1 MPVSRKGYE
10 AETNNCSKFH
20 QLWKIWSSFFSLM
33 KYVVFLHPENR
44 PIIEVVMRSII
55 LTLICTLFAVTGLA
69 QVVTLDSCR
78 YMALNNNKEIKQASL
93 AIEKAGYQRKE
104 AAAAYL
110 PQFDFSAGYI
120 YNSRKMSLIK
130 EDQMLPTKS
139 FNLQTGA
146 YDYNLVIDPRTGAP
160 LQVNGQYVPSTVAL
174 LPKSGLTFNIHNLM
188 GGALTV
194 TQPIY
199 MGGKITAMNQITE
212 LAQQLANEMRES
224 KVEDVIYNVDAAYW
238 QVVSLCAK
246 QKLAR
251 SYVELVQKL
260 DDDVKAMVNEGVAT
274 RANQLAVDVKL
285 NEANVDMTKVDNG
298 VTLSRMLLAQLCGL
312 PVNTQMTLADEGRDE
327 LNIALAPTNYNL
339 DEVYSKRHDV
349 RSLELATKIYD
360 KQVKV
365 ARSEMMPKLAAVA
378 ALHATN
384 PNSYNGFEN
393 RFGAA
398 FSVGAMLKVPLW
410 HWGGLSNKVKVAQVE
425 ANVKRLEL
433 DEAKEKIAL
442 QISQAAFRHQ
452 EAYKT
457 FDATKAN
464 LAQADE
470 NLRIAGIAFR
480 EGMGTI
486 DEVLAAQTAW
496 LKANSE
502 KIDAEIDLQMTRE
515 FLDKVMGNMSY

>member
-1 MPVSRKGYE
+1 MRNVIFITFCVI
-10 AETNNCSKFH
+10 A
-20 QLWKIWSSFFSLM
+20 
-33 KYVVFLHPENR
+33 FLA
-44 PIIEVVMRSII
+44 S
-55 LTLICTLFAVTGLA
+55 G

-78 YMALNNNKEIKQASL
+78 HMALRNNKEIQQAAL
-93 AIEKAGYQRKE
+93 AIDKAGYQRKE

-110 PQFDFSAGYI
+110 PQFDLTAGYI
-120 YNSRKMSLIK
+120 YNSRSVSLVK

-139 FNLQTGA
+139 FNLETGT
-146 YDYNLVIDPRTGAP
+146 YDYNLVIDPRTGTP
-160 LQVNGQYVPSTVAL
+160 LQVNGQYVPSTIAL
-174 LPKSGLTFNIHNLM
+174 LPKSGLSYNIHNLM

-199 MGGKITAMNQITE
+199 MGGKITAMNQITD
-212 LAQQLANEMRES
+212 LAQQLAREMRDS
-224 KVEDVIYNVDAAYW
+224 KIEDVIYNVDAAYW

-251 SYVELVQKL
+251 SYVSLVEKL
-260 DDDVKAMVNEGVAT
+260 DNDVKAMVNEGVAT

-285 NEANVDMTKVDNG
+285 NEANVDLTKVDNG

-312 PVNTQMTLADEGRDE
+312 PVNTMMTLADEGQDE
-327 LNIALAPTNYNL
+327 LGILLSPSTYNL
-339 DEVYSKRHDV
+339 DEVFNKRHDV

-360 KQVKV
+360 QQVKV

-384 PNSYNGFEN
+384 PNSYDGFEN

-398 FSVGAMLKVPLW
+398 FSVGATLRMPLW

-433 DEAKEKIAL
+433 DDAKEKIAL
-442 QISQAAFRHQ
+442 QISQAAFRYQ
-452 EAYKT
+452 EAFKT
-457 FDATKAN
+457 YEATKAN

-470 NLRIAGIAFR
+470 NLRIADIAFK

-486 DEVLAAQTAW
+486 DEVLGAQTAW

-502 KIDAEIDLQMTRE
+502 KIDAEIDVQLTHE
-515 FLDKVMGNMSY
+515 YLNKVMGDLSY

>member
-1 MPVSRKGYE
+1 MRNIVLI
-10 AETNNCSKFH
+10 ALCA
-20 QLWKIWSSFFSLM
+20 LSLTT
-33 KYVVFLHPENR
+33 
-44 PIIEVVMRSII
+44 S
-55 LTLICTLFAVTGLA
+55 A

-78 YMALNNNKEIKQASL
+78 NMALRNNKEIQQASL
-93 AIEKAGYQRKE
+93 AIEKACYQRKE

-110 PQFDFSAGYI
+110 PQFDLTAGYI
-120 YNSRKMSLIK
+120 YNSRKVSLVK

-139 FNLQTGA
+139 FNLQTGT

-160 LQVNGQYVPSTVAL
+160 LQVDGQYVPSTVAL
-174 LPKSGLTFNIHNLM
+174 LPKSGLSYNIHNLM
-188 GGALTV
+188 GGALTL

-199 MGGKITAMNQITE
+199 MGGKITAMNQLTD
-212 LAQQLANEMRES
+212 LAQQLAQEMRES

-238 QVVSLCAK
+238 QVISLCAK

-251 SYVELVQKL
+251 SYVGLVEKL
-260 DDDVKAMVNEGVAT
+260 DNDVKAMVNEGVAT

-285 NEANVDMTKVDNG
+285 NEANVDLTKVDNG

-312 PVNTQMTLADEGRDE
+312 PVNTQMTLADEGKEE
-327 LNIALAPTNYNL
+327 LGLSLAPSSFNL
-339 DEVYSKRHDV
+339 DEVYDKRHDV

-360 KQVKV
+360 QQVKV

-384 PNSYNGFEN
+384 PNSYDGFEN

-398 FSVGAMLKVPLW
+398 FSVGATLKVPLW
-410 HWGGLSNKVKVAQVE
+410 HWGGLSNKVKAAQVD

-433 DEAKEKIAL
+433 DDAKEKIAL
-442 QISQAAFRHQ
+442 QISQAAFSYQ
-452 EAYKT
+452 EAFKT
-457 FDATKAN
+457 YEATKAN

-470 NLRIAGIAFR
+470 NLRIAGIAFK
-480 EGMGTI
+480 EGMGMV

-502 KIDAEIDLQMTRE
+502 KIDAEINVKLTHE
-515 FLDKVMGNMSY
+515 YLDKVMGTMEY

>member
-1 MPVSRKGYE
+1 MR
-10 AETNNCSKFH
+10 NF
-20 QLWKIWSSFFSLM
+20 
-33 KYVVFLHPENR
+33 VF
-44 PIIEVVMRSII
+44 II
-55 LTLICTLFAVTGLA
+55 LCTIGLLTSA

-78 YMALNNNKEIKQASL
+78 HMALRNNKEIQQASL
-93 AIEKAGYQRKE
+93 GIEKANYQRKE

-110 PQFDFSAGYI
+110 PQFDLTAGYI
-120 YNSRKMSLIK
+120 FNSRKVSLVK

-160 LQVNGQYVPSTVAL
+160 LQVNGQYVPSTIAL
-174 LPKSGLTFNIHNLM
+174 LPKSGLTYNIHNLM

-199 MGGKITAMNQITE
+199 MGGKITAMNQITD
-212 LAQQLANEMRES
+212 LAQQLAREMRES

-251 SYVELVQKL
+251 SYVSLIERL
-260 DDDVKAMVNEGVAT
+260 DNDVKVMVNEGVAT

-285 NEANVDMTKVDNG
+285 NEANVDLIKVDNG

-312 PVNTQMTLADEGRDE
+312 PVNTVMMLADEGRDE
-327 LNIALAPTNYNL
+327 LGATLAPTTI
-339 DEVYSKRHDV
+339 DMDKVYGMRHDI

-360 KQVKV
+360 QKVKV

-384 PNSYNGFEN
+384 PNSYDGFEN
-393 RFGAA
+393 KFGAA
-398 FSVGAMLKVPLW
+398 FSVGATLRMPLW
-410 HWGGLSNKVKVAQVE
+410 HWGGLSNKVKAARVE
-425 ANVKRLEL
+425 ADVKRLEL
-433 DEAKEKIAL
+433 DDAKEKIEL
-442 QISQAAFRHQ
+442 QVNQASFRYQ
-452 EAYKT
+452 EAFKT
-457 FDATKAN
+457 YEATRAN
-464 LAQADE
+464 LAQANE
-470 NLRIAGIAFR
+470 NLRIANVAFK
-480 EGMGTI
+480 EGMGTL
-486 DEVLAAQTAW
+486 DDVLTAQTAW

-502 KIDAEIDLQMTRE
+502 KIDAEIDVQMSRE
-515 FLDKVMGNMSY
+515 YLDKVMGTMSY

>member
-1 MPVSRKGYE
+1 
-10 AETNNCSKFH
+10 
-20 QLWKIWSSFFSLM
+20 
-33 KYVVFLHPENR
+33 
-44 PIIEVVMRSII
+44 MRNI
-55 LTLICTLFAVTGLA
+55 LLIAICAISMTASA

-78 YMALNNNKEIKQASL
+78 NMALRNNKEIQQTAL

-110 PQFDFSAGYI
+110 PQFDLTAGYI
-120 YNSRKMSLIK
+120 YNSRKVSLVK

-139 FNLQTGA
+139 FNLQTGT

-160 LQVNGQYVPSTVAL
+160 LQLENGQYVPSTIAL
-174 LPKSGLTFNIHNLM
+174 LPKSGLTYNIHNLM

-199 MGGKITAMNQITE
+199 MGGKITAMNQITD
-212 LAQQLANEMRES
+212 LAQQLAREMRES
-224 KVEDVIYNVDAAYW
+224 KIEDVIYSVDAAYW

-251 SYVELVQKL
+251 SYVNLVETL
-260 DDDVKAMVNEGVAT
+260 DNDVKAMVNEGVAT

-285 NEANVDMTKVDNG
+285 NEANVDLTKVDNG

-312 PVNTQMTLADEGRDE
+312 PVNTMMTLADEGRDE
-327 LNIALAPTNYNL
+327 LNLNLAPSNYNL
-339 DEVYSKRHDV
+339 DEVYDKRHDV

-360 KQVKV
+360 QQVKV

-384 PNSYNGFEN
+384 PNSYDGFEN

-398 FSVGAMLKVPLW
+398 FSVGATLRVPLW
-410 HWGGLSNKVKVAQVE
+410 HWGGLSNKVKAAKVE
-425 ANVKRLEL
+425 ADVKRLEL
-433 DEAKEKIAL
+433 DDVKEKIAL
-442 QISQAAFRHQ
+442 QISQAAFSYQ
-452 EAYKT
+452 EAFKT
-457 FDATKAN
+457 YEATKAN
-464 LAQADE
+464 LVQADE
-470 NLRIAGIAFR
+470 NLRIAGIAFK

-486 DEVLAAQTAW
+486 DDVLAAQTAW

-502 KIDAEIDLQMTRE
+502 KIDAEINVQLTQE
-515 FLDKVMGNMSY
+515 HLNKVMGVLTY

>member
-1 MPVSRKGYE
+1 MR
-10 AETNNCSKFH
+10 N
-20 QLWKIWSSFFSLM
+20 
-33 KYVVFLHPENR
+33 FL
-44 PIIEVVMRSII
+44 
-55 LTLICTLFAVTGLA
+55 LIALCALSMVTSA

-78 YMALNNNKEIKQASL
+78 NMALRNNKEIQEATL
-93 AIEKAGYQRKE
+93 GIEKAGYQRKE

-110 PQFDFSAGYI
+110 PQFDLTAGYI
-120 YNSRKMSLIK
+120 YNSRRVSLVK

-139 FNLQTGA
+139 FNPKTGQ
-146 YDYNLVIDPRTGAP
+146 YDYNLVIDPSTGYP
-160 LQVNGQYVPSTVAL
+160 VQVNGQYVPSTVAL
-174 LPKSGLTFNIHNLM
+174 LPKSGLTYNIHNLM

-212 LAQQLANEMRES
+212 YAQQLAQEMRES
-224 KVEDVIYNVDAAYW
+224 KAEDVIYNVDAAYW

-246 QKLAR
+246 QKLAH
-251 SYVELVQKL
+251 SYVDLVQKL

-285 NEANVDMTKVDNG
+285 NEANVDLTKVDNG

-312 PVNTQMTLADEGRDE
+312 PVNTMMTLADEGRDD
-327 LNIALAPTNYNL
+327 LDLSLAPSAYNL
-339 DEVYSKRHDV
+339 DEVYDKRHDV
-349 RSLELATKIYD
+349 RSLELVTKIYD
-360 KQVKV
+360 QQVKV

-384 PNSYNGFEN
+384 PNSYDGFEN
-393 RFGAA
+393 RFGAG
-398 FSVGAMLKVPLW
+398 FSVGATLKVPLW
-410 HWGGLSNKVKVAQVE
+410 HWGGLSNKVKAAKVE
-425 ANVKRLEL
+425 ADVKRLEL
-433 DEAKEKIAL
+433 DDAKEKIAL
-442 QISQAAFRHQ
+442 QISQAAFSYQ
-452 EAYKT
+452 EAFKT
-457 FDATKAN
+457 YEATKSN

-480 EGMGTI
+480 EGMGTV

-502 KIDAEIDLQMTRE
+502 KIDAEINVQLTHE
-515 FLDKVMGNMSY
+515 YLDKVMGTLNY

>member
-1 MPVSRKGYE
+1 M
-10 AETNNCSKFH
+10 
-20 QLWKIWSSFFSLM
+20 
-33 KYVVFLHPENR
+33 
-44 PIIEVVMRSII
+44 
-55 LTLICTLFAVTGLA
+55 LA
-69 QVVTLDSCR
+69 SAQEVTLDSCR
-78 YMALNNNKEIKQASL
+78 HMALRNNKEIQQASL

-110 PQFDFSAGYI
+110 PQFDLTAGYI

-139 FNLQTGA
+139 FNMQTGT

-160 LQVNGQYVPSTVAL
+160 LQVDGQYVPSTVAL
-174 LPKSGLTFNIHNLM
+174 LPKSGLTFNVHNLM

-199 MGGKITAMNQITE
+199 MGGKITAMNQVTE
-212 LAQQLANEMRES
+212 LAGQLAREMRES

-251 SYVELVQKL
+251 SYVDLLQKL
-260 DDDVKAMVNEGVAT
+260 DDDVKSMVGQGVAT

-285 NEANVDMTKVDNG
+285 NEANVDLTKVNNG

-312 PVNTQMTLADEGRDE
+312 PVTTLMTLADEGRDD
-327 LNIALAPTNYNL
+327 LNLALAPSAFNL
-339 DEVYSKRHDV
+339 DEVYDKRHDV
-349 RSLELATKIYD
+349 RSLVLATKIYD

-398 FSVGAMLKVPLW
+398 FSIGATLQVPLW
-410 HWGGLSNKVKVAQVE
+410 HWGGLSNKVKAAQVD
-425 ANVKRLEL
+425 AAVKRLEL
-433 DEAKEKIAL
+433 DDAKEKIAL
-442 QISQAAFRHQ
+442 QISQAAFRYQ
-452 EAYKT
+452 EAFKT
-457 FDATKAN
+457 LEATKAN
-464 LAQADE
+464 LDQANE
-470 NLRIAGIAFR
+470 NMRIADLAFK

-486 DEVLAAQTAW
+486 DEVLTAQTAW

-502 KIDAEIDLQMTRE
+502 KIDAEIDVQLTYE
-515 FLDKVMGNMSY
+515 YLTKVMGTMNY

>member
-1 MPVSRKGYE
+1 
-10 AETNNCSKFH
+10 
-20 QLWKIWSSFFSLM
+20 
-33 KYVVFLHPENR
+33 
-44 PIIEVVMRSII
+44 MRNIFVIAFCAISV
-55 LTLICTLFAVTGLA
+55 LASA

-78 YMALNNNKEIKQASL
+78 NMALRNNKEIQQATL
-93 AIEKAGYQRKE
+93 GIEKAVYQRKE

-110 PQFDFSAGYI
+110 PQFDLTAGYI
-120 YNSRKMSLIK
+120 YNSRKVSLIK

-139 FNLQTGA
+139 FNPQTGA
-146 YDYNLVIDPRTGAP
+146 YDFNLLIDPATGYP
-160 LQVNGQYVPSTVAL
+160 VQVDGQYVPTTVAL
-174 LPKSGLTFNIHNLM
+174 LPKSGLTYNIHNLM

-212 LAQQLANEMRES
+212 LAQQLSREMRES
-224 KVEDVIYNVDAAYW
+224 KVEDVIYSVDAAYW

-251 SYVELVQKL
+251 SYVDLVQRL
-260 DDDVKAMVNEGVAT
+260 DNDVRIMVEEGVAT
-274 RANQLAVDVKL
+274 RANQLSVDVKL
-285 NEANVDMTKVDNG
+285 NEANVDLTKVDNG

-312 PVNTQMTLADEGRDE
+312 PVNTMMTLADEGRDE
-327 LNIALAPTNYNL
+327 LDLKLAPSNYNL
-339 DEVYSKRHDV
+339 DEVFDKRHDV

-360 KQVKV
+360 QQVKV

-384 PNSYNGFEN
+384 PNSYDGFEN

-398 FSVGAMLKVPLW
+398 FSVGATLRVPLW
-410 HWGGLSNKVKVAQVE
+410 HWGGLSNKVKAAKVDAS
-425 ANVKRLEL
+425 VKRLEL
-433 DEAKEKIAL
+433 DDAKEKIAL
-442 QISQAAFRHQ
+442 QISQAAFRYQ
-452 EAYKT
+452 EAFKT

-470 NLRIAGIAFR
+470 NLRIANVAFK
-480 EGMGTI
+480 EGMGTL
-486 DEVLAAQTAW
+486 DEVIAAQTAW

-502 KIDAEIDLQMTRE
+502 KIDAEINVQMTRE
-515 FLDKVMGNMSY
+515 YLDKVMGNMNY

>member
-1 MPVSRKGYE
+1 MRNIVLT
-10 AETNNCSKFH
+10 ALCA
-20 QLWKIWSSFFSLM
+20 ISLAT
-33 KYVVFLHPENR
+33 
-44 PIIEVVMRSII
+44 S
-55 LTLICTLFAVTGLA
+55 A

-78 YMALNNNKEIKQASL
+78 NMALRNNKEIQQASL

-110 PQFDFSAGYI
+110 PQFDFTAGYI

-139 FNLQTGA
+139 FNMQTGT
-146 YDYNLVIDPRTGAP
+146 YDYNLVIDPTTGYP

-174 LPKSGLTFNIHNLM
+174 LPKSGLTFNTHNLM

-199 MGGKITAMNQITE
+199 MGGKITAMNEITD
-212 LAQQLANEMRES
+212 LAEQLAREMRAS
-224 KVEDVIYNVDAAYW
+224 KVEDVIYSVDAAYW

-246 QKLAR
+246 QKLAH
-251 SYVELVQKL
+251 SYVDLVQKF
-260 DDDVKAMVNEGVAT
+260 DDDVKAMVEQGVAT

-285 NEANVDMTKVDNG
+285 NEANVDVTKVDNG

-312 PVNTQMTLADEGRDE
+312 PVNTMMTLADEGRDD
-327 LNIALAPTNYNL
+327 LDLTLAPSNFNL
-339 DEVYSKRHDV
+339 DEVFDKRHDI

-393 RFGAA
+393 RFGAG
-398 FSVGAMLKVPLW
+398 FSIGATLKVPLW

-425 ANVKRLEL
+425 ADVKRLEL
-433 DEAKEKIAL
+433 DNAKEKIAL
-442 QISQAAFRHQ
+442 QISQAAFSYQ
-452 EAYKT
+452 EAFKT
-457 FDATKAN
+457 YEATKTN

-470 NLRIAGIAFR
+470 NLRIAGIAFK

-486 DEVLAAQTAW
+486 EEVLAAQTAW

-502 KIDAEIDLQMTRE
+502 KIDAEINVQLCYE
-515 FLDKVMGNMSY
+515 YLNKVMGTMTY

>member
-1 MPVSRKGYE
+1 MRNIVLIAFCAMATLASG
-10 AETNNCSKFH
+10 
-20 QLWKIWSSFFSLM
+20 Q
-33 KYVVFLHPENR
+33 
-44 PIIEVVMRSII
+44 VM
-55 LTLICTLFAVTGLA
+55 
-69 QVVTLDSCR
+69 TLDSCR
-78 YMALNNNKEIKQASL
+78 NLALRNNKEIQQAAL

-110 PQFDFSAGYI
+110 PQFDLTAGYI
-120 YNSRKMSLIK
+120 YNSRKVSLIK
-130 EDQMLPTKS
+130 EDQLLPTKS
-139 FNLQTGA
+139 FNPQTGA
-146 YDYNLVIDPRTGAP
+146 YDFNLLIDPSTGYP
-160 LQVNGQYVPSTVAL
+160 VQVNGQYVPTTVAL
-174 LPKSGLTFNIHNLM
+174 LPKSGLTYNIHNLM

-199 MGGKITAMNQITE
+199 MGGKITAMNQITD
-212 LAQQLANEMRES
+212 LAQQLAREMRES

-251 SYVELVQKL
+251 SYVGLVERL
-260 DDDVKAMVNEGVAT
+260 DNDVKAMVGEGVAT

-285 NEANVDMTKVDNG
+285 NEANVDLTKVDNG
-298 VTLSRMLLAQLCGL
+298 VALSRMLLAQLCGL
-312 PVNTQMTLADEGRDE
+312 PVNTVMTLADEGRDD
-327 LNIALAPTNYNL
+327 LDVAIAPTSVNMN
-339 DEVYSKRHDV
+339 EVYGKRHDV

-360 KQVKV
+360 QQVKV

-384 PNSYNGFEN
+384 PNSYDGFEN

-398 FSVGAMLKVPLW
+398 FSVGATLRMPLW
-410 HWGGLSNKVKVAQVE
+410 HWGGLSNKVKAAQVD

-433 DEAKEKIAL
+433 DDAKEKIEL
-442 QISQAAFRHQ
+442 QVNQANFRYQ

-457 FDATKAN
+457 YEATRAN

-470 NLRIAGIAFR
+470 NMRIAGIAFQ
-480 EGMGTI
+480 EGMGTV

-502 KIDAEIDLQMTRE
+502 KIDAEIDVQMCRE
-515 FLDKVMGNMSY
+515 YLDKVMGNMNY

>member
-1 MPVSRKGYE
+1 MRNIVLMALCAISLAVSG
-10 AETNNCSKFH
+10 
-20 QLWKIWSSFFSLM
+20 
-33 KYVVFLHPENR
+33 
-44 PIIEVVMRSII
+44 
-55 LTLICTLFAVTGLA
+55 

-78 YMALNNNKEIKQASL
+78 HMALRNNKEIQQATL
-93 AIEKAGYQRKE
+93 GIEKAGYQRKE

-110 PQFDFSAGYI
+110 PQFDLTGGYI
-120 YNSRKMSLIK
+120 YNSRKVSLVK

-139 FNLQTGA
+139 FNLQTGQ
-146 YDYNLVIDPRTGAP
+146 YDYNLVIDPTTGYP
-160 LQVNGQYVPSTVAL
+160 LQVNGQYVPSTIAL
-174 LPKSGLTFNIHNLM
+174 LPKSGLTYNIHNLM

-212 LAQQLANEMRES
+212 LAQQLAREMHDS
-224 KVEDVIYNVDAAYW
+224 KVEDVMYNVDAAYW

-251 SYVELVQKL
+251 SYVNLVQTL
-260 DDDVKAMVNEGVAT
+260 DNDVKAMVNEGVAT

-285 NEANVDMTKVDNG
+285 NEANVDLTKVDNG

-312 PVNTQMTLADEGRDE
+312 PVNTMMTLADEGRED
-327 LNIALAPTNYNL
+327 LNLSLAPSNFNL
-339 DEVYSKRHDV
+339 DEVYDKRHDV

-360 KQVKV
+360 QQVKV

-384 PNSYNGFEN
+384 PNSYDGFEN
-393 RFGAA
+393 RFGAG
-398 FSVGAMLKVPLW
+398 FSVGATLRVPLW
-410 HWGGLSNKVKVAQVE
+410 HWGGLSNKVKAAQVE
-425 ANVKRLEL
+425 ADVKRLEL
-433 DEAKEKIAL
+433 DDAKEKIAL
-442 QISQAAFRHQ
+442 QISQAAFSYQ
-452 EAYKT
+452 EAFKT
-457 FDATKAN
+457 FEATKAN

-470 NLRIAGIAFR
+470 NLRIAGIAFK
-480 EGMGTI
+480 EGMGTV

-502 KIDAEIDLQMTRE
+502 KIDAEINVQLTHE
-515 FLDKVMGNMSY
+515 YLSKVMGSMNY

>member
-1 MPVSRKGYE
+1 
-10 AETNNCSKFH
+10 
-20 QLWKIWSSFFSLM
+20 
-33 KYVVFLHPENR
+33 
-44 PIIEVVMRSII
+44 MRNVIFITFCVIAFMAS
-55 LTLICTLFAVTGLA
+55 G

-78 YMALNNNKEIKQASL
+78 HMALRNNKEIQQAAL
-93 AIEKAGYQRKE
+93 AIDKAGYQRKE

-110 PQFDFSAGYI
+110 PQFDLTAGYI
-120 YNSRKMSLIK
+120 YNSRRVSLVK

-139 FNLQTGA
+139 FNLETGT
-146 YDYNLVIDPRTGAP
+146 YDYNLVIDPRTGTP
-160 LQVNGQYVPSTVAL
+160 LQVNGQYVPSTIAL
-174 LPKSGLTFNIHNLM
+174 LPKSGLSYNIHNLM

-199 MGGKITAMNQITE
+199 MGGKITAMNQITD
-212 LAQQLANEMRES
+212 LAQQLAREMRDS
-224 KVEDVIYNVDAAYW
+224 KIEDVIYNVDAAYW

-251 SYVELVQKL
+251 SYVSLVEKL
-260 DDDVKAMVNEGVAT
+260 DNDVKAMVNEGVAT

-285 NEANVDMTKVDNG
+285 NEANVDLTKVDNG

-312 PVNTQMTLADEGRDE
+312 PVNTMMTLADEGQDE
-327 LNIALAPTNYNL
+327 LGILLSPSTYNL
-339 DEVYSKRHDV
+339 DEVFNKRHDV

-360 KQVKV
+360 QQVKV

-384 PNSYNGFEN
+384 PNSYDGFEN

-398 FSVGAMLKVPLW
+398 FSVGATLRMPLW

-433 DEAKEKIAL
+433 DDAKEKIAL
-442 QISQAAFRHQ
+442 QISQAAFRYQ
-452 EAYKT
+452 EAFKT
-457 FDATKAN
+457 YEATKAN

-470 NLRIAGIAFR
+470 NLRIADIAFK

-502 KIDAEIDLQMTRE
+502 KIDAEIDVQLTHE
-515 FLDKVMGNMSY
+515 YLNKVMGDLSY

>member
-1 MPVSRKGYE
+1 MMRNIV
-10 AETNNCSKFH
+10 
-20 QLWKIWSSFFSLM
+20 LIVFSA
-33 KYVVFLHPENR
+33 F
-44 PIIEVVMRSII
+44 
-55 LTLICTLFAVTGLA
+55 TLLA
-69 QVVTLDSCR
+69 SGQVVTLDSCR
-78 YMALNNNKEIKQASL
+78 HMALRNNKEIQQAAL
-93 AIEKAGYQRKE
+93 GIEKAGYQRKE

-110 PQFDFSAGYI
+110 PQFDLTGGYI
-120 YNSRKMSLIK
+120 YNSRKVSLVK

-139 FNLQTGA
+139 FNLQTGQ

-160 LQVNGQYVPSTVAL
+160 LQVDGQYVPSTIAL
-174 LPKSGLTFNIHNLM
+174 LPKSGLTYNIHNLM

-212 LAQQLANEMRES
+212 LAQQLAREMHES

-251 SYVELVQKL
+251 SYVNLVQTL
-260 DDDVKAMVNEGVAT
+260 DNDVKVMVQEGVAT

-285 NEANVDMTKVDNG
+285 NEANVDLTKVDNG

-312 PVNTQMTLADEGRDE
+312 PVNTLMTLADEGRDE
-327 LNIALAPTNYNL
+327 LGLSLAPSSYNL
-339 DEVYSKRHDV
+339 DEVYDKRHDV
-349 RSLELATKIYD
+349 RSLELATRIYD
-360 KQVKV
+360 QQVKV

-393 RFGAA
+393 RFGAG
-398 FSVGAMLKVPLW
+398 FSVGATLKVPLW
-410 HWGGLSNKVKVAQVE
+410 HWGGLSNKVRAAQVD
-425 ANVKRLEL
+425 ADVKRLEL
-433 DEAKEKIAL
+433 DDAKEKIAL
-442 QISQAAFRHQ
+442 QISQAAFSYQ
-452 EAYKT
+452 EAFKT
-457 FDATKAN
+457 YEATRAN
-464 LAQADE
+464 LEQANE
-470 NLRIAGIAFR
+470 NLRIAGVAFK

-486 DEVLAAQTAW
+486 DEVLTAQTAW

-502 KIDAEIDLQMTRE
+502 KIDAEINVQLTHE
-515 FLDKVMGNMSY
+515 YLDKVMGTMAY

>member
-1 MPVSRKGYE
+1 M
-10 AETNNCSKFH
+10 
-20 QLWKIWSSFFSLM
+20 QKIVFVVLCAMSL
-33 KYVVFLHPENR
+33 L
-44 PIIEVVMRSII
+44 
-55 LTLICTLFAVTGLA
+55 AQA

-78 YMALNNNKEIKQASL
+78 HMALRNNKEIQQAAL
-93 AIEKAGYQRKE
+93 AIDKAGYQRKE

-110 PQFDFSAGYI
+110 PQFDLTAGYI
-120 YNSRKMSLIK
+120 YNSRKVSLIK

-139 FNLQTGA
+139 FNMQTGT
-146 YDYNLVIDPRTGAP
+146 YDYNLVIDPRSGAP

-174 LPKSGLTFNIHNLM
+174 LPKSGLTYNIHSLM

-212 LAQQLANEMRES
+212 LAQQLAREMHES

-246 QKLAR
+246 QKLAL
-251 SYVELVQKL
+251 SYVNLLQSLSK
-260 DDDVKAMVNEGVAT
+260 DVTAMVNEGVAT

-285 NEANVDMTKVDNG
+285 NEANVDLTKVDNG

-312 PVNTQMTLADEGRDE
+312 PVNTMMTLADENRDD
-327 LNIALAPTNYNL
+327 LGLTLAPTNFDLNQ
-339 DEVYSKRHDV
+339 VYAKRHDV

-360 KQVKV
+360 QQVKV

-398 FSVGAMLKVPLW
+398 FSVGATLRVPLW
-410 HWGGLSNKVKVAQVE
+410 HWGGLSNKVKAAQVD

-433 DEAKEKIAL
+433 DDAKEKIAL
-442 QISQAAFRHQ
+442 QISQAAFSYQ

-457 FDATKAN
+457 YEATKAN

-470 NLRIAGIAFR
+470 NLRIAGIAFK
-480 EGMGTI
+480 EGMGTV
-486 DEVLAAQTAW
+486 DEVLGAQTAW

-502 KIDAEIDLQMTRE
+502 KIDAEINVQLTYE
-515 FLDKVMGNMSY
+515 FLAKVMGSMNY

>member
-1 MPVSRKGYE
+1 MRNIVLMALCAISLAVSG
-10 AETNNCSKFH
+10 
-20 QLWKIWSSFFSLM
+20 
-33 KYVVFLHPENR
+33 
-44 PIIEVVMRSII
+44 
-55 LTLICTLFAVTGLA
+55 

-78 YMALNNNKEIKQASL
+78 HMALRNNKEIQQATL
-93 AIEKAGYQRKE
+93 GIEKAGYQRKE

-110 PQFDFSAGYI
+110 PQFDLTGGYI
-120 YNSRKMSLIK
+120 YNSRKVSLVK

-139 FNLQTGA
+139 FNLQTGQ
-146 YDYNLVIDPRTGAP
+146 YDYNLVIDPTTGYP
-160 LQVNGQYVPSTVAL
+160 LQVNGQYVPSTIAL
-174 LPKSGLTFNIHNLM
+174 LPKSGLTYNIHNLM

-212 LAQQLANEMRES
+212 LAQQLAREMHDS

-251 SYVELVQKL
+251 SYVNLVQTL
-260 DDDVKAMVNEGVAT
+260 DNDVKAMVNEGVAT

-285 NEANVDMTKVDNG
+285 NEANVDLTKVDNG

-312 PVNTQMTLADEGRDE
+312 PVNTMMTLADEGRED
-327 LNIALAPTNYNL
+327 LNLSLAPSNFNL
-339 DEVYSKRHDV
+339 DEVYDKRHDV

-360 KQVKV
+360 QQVKV

-384 PNSYNGFEN
+384 PNSYDGFEN
-393 RFGAA
+393 RFGAG
-398 FSVGAMLKVPLW
+398 FSVGATLRVPLW
-410 HWGGLSNKVKVAQVE
+410 HCGGLSNKVKAAQVE
-425 ANVKRLEL
+425 ADVKRLEL
-433 DEAKEKIAL
+433 DDAKEKIAL
-442 QISQAAFRHQ
+442 QISQAAFSYQ
-452 EAYKT
+452 EAFKT
-457 FDATKAN
+457 FEATKAN

-470 NLRIAGIAFR
+470 NLRIAGIAFK
-480 EGMGTI
+480 EGMGTV

-502 KIDAEIDLQMTRE
+502 KIDAEINVQLTHE
-515 FLDKVMGNMSY
+515 YLSKVMGSMNY

>member
-1 MPVSRKGYE
+1 MR
-10 AETNNCSKFH
+10 N
-20 QLWKIWSSFFSLM
+20 
-33 KYVVFLHPENR
+33 FL
-44 PIIEVVMRSII
+44 
-55 LTLICTLFAVTGLA
+55 LIALCALSMVTSA

-78 YMALNNNKEIKQASL
+78 NMALRNNKEIQEATL
-93 AIEKAGYQRKE
+93 GIEKAGDQRKE

-110 PQFDFSAGYI
+110 PQFDLTAGYI
-120 YNSRKMSLIK
+120 YNSRRVSLVK

-139 FNLQTGA
+139 FNPKTGQ
-146 YDYNLVIDPRTGAP
+146 YDYNLVIDPSTGYP
-160 LQVNGQYVPSTVAL
+160 VQVNGQYVPSTVAL
-174 LPKSGLTFNIHNLM
+174 LPKSGLTYNIHNLM

-212 LAQQLANEMRES
+212 YAQQLAQEMRES
-224 KVEDVIYNVDAAYW
+224 KAEDVIYNVDAAYW

-246 QKLAR
+246 QKLAH
-251 SYVELVQKL
+251 SYVDLVQKL

-285 NEANVDMTKVDNG
+285 NEANVDLTKVDNG

-312 PVNTQMTLADEGRDE
+312 PVNTMMTLADEGRDD
-327 LNIALAPTNYNL
+327 LDLSLAPSAYNL
-339 DEVYSKRHDV
+339 DEVYDKRHDV
-349 RSLELATKIYD
+349 RSLELVTKIYD
-360 KQVKV
+360 QQVKV

-384 PNSYNGFEN
+384 PNSYDGFEN
-393 RFGAA
+393 RFGAG
-398 FSVGAMLKVPLW
+398 FSVGATLKVPLW
-410 HWGGLSNKVKVAQVE
+410 HWGGLSNKVKAAKVE
-425 ANVKRLEL
+425 ADVKRLEL
-433 DEAKEKIAL
+433 DDAKEKIAL
-442 QISQAAFRHQ
+442 QISQAAFSYQ
-452 EAYKT
+452 EAFKT
-457 FDATKAN
+457 YEATKSN

-480 EGMGTI
+480 EGMGTV

-502 KIDAEIDLQMTRE
+502 KIDAEINVQLTHE
-515 FLDKVMGNMSY
+515 YLDKVMGTLNY

>member
-1 MPVSRKGYE
+1 
-10 AETNNCSKFH
+10 
-20 QLWKIWSSFFSLM
+20 
-33 KYVVFLHPENR
+33 
-44 PIIEVVMRSII
+44 MRNIM
-55 LTLICTLFAVTGLA
+55 LIALCALSMATSA

-78 YMALNNNKEIKQASL
+78 NMALRNNKEIQQAAL
-93 AIEKAGYQRKE
+93 GIEKAGYQRKE

-110 PQFDFSAGYI
+110 PHFDFMAGYV

-139 FNLQTGA
+139 FNPQTGQ
-146 YDYNLVIDPRTGAP
+146 YDYNLVIDPSTGYP
-160 LQVNGQYVPSTVAL
+160 VQVNGQYVPSTVAL
-174 LPKSGLTFNIHNLM
+174 LPKSGLTYNIHNLM

-212 LAQQLANEMRES
+212 YAQQLAQEMRES

-251 SYVELVQKL
+251 SYVNLVQTL
-260 DDDVKAMVNEGVAT
+260 DNDVKAMVNEGVAT

-285 NEANVDMTKVDNG
+285 NEANVDLTKVDNG

-312 PVNTQMTLADEGRDE
+312 PVNTMMTLADEGRDD
-327 LNIALAPTNYNL
+327 LDLSLAPSVYNL
-339 DEVYSKRHDV
+339 DEVYDKRHDV

-360 KQVKV
+360 QQVKV

-378 ALHATN
+378 ALHTTN
-384 PNSYNGFEN
+384 PNSYDGFEN
-393 RFGAA
+393 RFGTA
-398 FSVGAMLKVPLW
+398 FSVGATLKMPLW
-410 HWGGLSNKVKVAQVE
+410 HWGGLSNKVKAAKVE
-425 ANVKRLEL
+425 ADVKRLEL
-433 DEAKEKIAL
+433 DDAKEKIAL
-442 QISQAAFRHQ
+442 QISQAAFSYQ
-452 EAYKT
+452 EAFKT
-457 FDATKAN
+457 YEATKTN

-470 NLRIAGIAFR
+470 NLRIAGLAFK

-502 KIDAEIDLQMTRE
+502 KIDAEINVQLTHE
-515 FLDKVMGNMSY
+515 YLNKVMGTMNY

>member
-1 MPVSRKGYE
+1 MRNIVLMALCAISLVVSG
-10 AETNNCSKFH
+10 
-20 QLWKIWSSFFSLM
+20 
-33 KYVVFLHPENR
+33 
-44 PIIEVVMRSII
+44 
-55 LTLICTLFAVTGLA
+55 

-78 YMALNNNKEIKQASL
+78 HMALRNNKEIQQATL
-93 AIEKAGYQRKE
+93 GIEKAGYQRKE

-110 PQFDFSAGYI
+110 PQFDLTGGYI
-120 YNSRKMSLIK
+120 YNSRKVSLVK

-139 FNLQTGA
+139 FNLQTGQ
-146 YDYNLVIDPRTGAP
+146 YDYNLVIDPTTGYP
-160 LQVNGQYVPSTVAL
+160 LQVNGQYVPSTIAL
-174 LPKSGLTFNIHNLM
+174 LPKSGLTYNIHNLM

-212 LAQQLANEMRES
+212 LAQQLAREMHDS

-251 SYVELVQKL
+251 SYVNLVQTL
-260 DDDVKAMVNEGVAT
+260 DNDVKAMVNEGVAT

-285 NEANVDMTKVDNG
+285 NEANVDLTKVDNG

-312 PVNTQMTLADEGRDE
+312 PVNTMMTLADEGRED
-327 LNIALAPTNYNL
+327 LNLSLAPSNFNL
-339 DEVYSKRHDV
+339 DEVYDKRHDV

-360 KQVKV
+360 QQVKV

-384 PNSYNGFEN
+384 PNSYDGFEN
-393 RFGAA
+393 RFGAG
-398 FSVGAMLKVPLW
+398 FSVGATLRVPLW
-410 HWGGLSNKVKVAQVE
+410 HWGGLSNKVKAAQVE
-425 ANVKRLEL
+425 ADVKRLEL
-433 DEAKEKIAL
+433 DDAKEKIAL
-442 QISQAAFRHQ
+442 QISQAAFSYQ
-452 EAYKT
+452 EAFKT
-457 FDATKAN
+457 FEATKAN

-470 NLRIAGIAFR
+470 NLRIAGIAFK
-480 EGMGTI
+480 EGMGTV

-502 KIDAEIDLQMTRE
+502 KIDAEINVQLTHE
-515 FLDKVMGNMSY
+515 YLSKVMGSMNY

>member
-1 MPVSRKGYE
+1 MRKIVLIVLS
-10 AETNNCSKFH
+10 AIALTT
-20 QLWKIWSSFFSLM
+20 SS
-33 KYVVFLHPENR
+33 
-44 PIIEVVMRSII
+44 
-55 LTLICTLFAVTGLA
+55 

-78 YMALNNNKEIKQASL
+78 HMALQNNKEIQQASL

-110 PQFDFSAGYI
+110 PQFDLSAGYI
-120 YNSRKMSLIK
+120 YNSRKVSLIK

-139 FNLQTGA
+139 FNLQTGT

-160 LQVNGQYVPSTVAL
+160 LQLENGQYVPSTVAL
-174 LPKSGLTFNIHNLM
+174 LPKSGLTYNIHSLM

-199 MGGKITAMNQITE
+199 MGGKITAMNQITD
-212 LAQQLANEMRES
+212 LAQQLAHEMRES

-260 DDDVKAMVNEGVAT
+260 DNDVKVMVGEGVAT

-285 NEANVDMTKVDNG
+285 NEANVDLTKVDNG

-312 PVNTQMTLADEGRDE
+312 PVNTMMTLADEGRDE
-327 LNIALAPTNYNL
+327 LDMTLAPSQFNL
-339 DEVYSKRHDV
+339 DEVYNKRHDV

-360 KQVKV
+360 QQVKV

-378 ALHATN
+378 AVHATN
-384 PNSYNGFEN
+384 PNSYDGFEN

-398 FSVGAMLKVPLW
+398 FSVGAMLKMPLW
-410 HWGGLSNKVKVAQVE
+410 HWGGLSNKVKAAQVE

-433 DEAKEKIAL
+433 DDAKEKIAL
-442 QISQAAFRHQ
+442 QISQAAFSYQ
-452 EAYKT
+452 EAFKT
-457 FDATKAN
+457 YEATKAN
-464 LAQADE
+464 LSQADE
-470 NLRIAGIAFR
+470 NLRIAGIAFK
-480 EGMGTI
+480 EGMGTV

-502 KIDAEIDLQMTRE
+502 KIDAEINVQLTHE
-515 FLDKVMGNMSY
+515 YLAKVMGTLIY

>member
-1 MPVSRKGYE
+1 MRNV
-10 AETNNCSKFH
+10 
-20 QLWKIWSSFFSLM
+20 LLIVFS
-33 KYVVFLHPENR
+33 
-44 PIIEVVMRSII
+44 VMS
-55 LTLICTLFAVTGLA
+55 LVMSA
-69 QVVTLDSCR
+69 QVVSLDSCR
-78 YMALNNNKEIKQASL
+78 HMALRNNKEIQQQNL

-110 PQFDFSAGYI
+110 PQFDLTAGYI
-120 YNSRKMSLIK
+120 YNSRKVSLIK
-130 EDQMLPTKS
+130 EDQLLPTKS
-139 FNLQTGA
+139 FNMQTGT
-146 YDYNLVIDPRTGAP
+146 YDFNLVIDPRTGYP
-160 LQVNGQYVPSTVAL
+160 LQLENGQYVPSTVAL
-174 LPKSGLTFNIHNLM
+174 LPKSGMTYNIHNLM

-212 LAQQLANEMRES
+212 LAQQLAREMRDG
-224 KVEDVIYNVDAAYW
+224 KIEDVIYNVDAAYW

-251 SYVELVQKL
+251 SYVDLVQKL
-260 DDDVKAMVNEGVAT
+260 DDDVKAMVTEGVAT

-285 NEANVDMTKVDNG
+285 NEASVDLTKVDNG

-312 PVNTQMTLADEGRDE
+312 PVNTMMTLADEGRE
-327 LNIALAPTNYNL
+327 NLNLSLAPSNFNL
-339 DEVYSKRHDV
+339 DEVYDKRHDV

-360 KQVKV
+360 QQVKV

-384 PNSYNGFEN
+384 PNSYDGFEN

-398 FSVGAMLKVPLW
+398 FSVGATLKVPLW
-410 HWGGLSNKVKVAQVE
+410 HWGGLSNKVKAAKVE
-425 ANVKRLEL
+425 ADVKRLEL
-433 DEAKEKIAL
+433 DDAKEKIAL
-442 QISQAAFRHQ
+442 QISQAAFSYQ
-452 EAYKT
+452 EAFKT
-457 FDATKAN
+457 FEATKAN

-470 NLRIAGIAFR
+470 NLRIAGVAFK
-480 EGMGTI
+480 EGMGTV

-502 KIDAEIDLQMTRE
+502 KIDAEINVQLTHE
-515 FLDKVMGNMSY
+515 YLSKVMGSMNY

>member
-1 MPVSRKGYE
+1 MRNIVLMALCAISLAVSG
-10 AETNNCSKFH
+10 
-20 QLWKIWSSFFSLM
+20 
-33 KYVVFLHPENR
+33 
-44 PIIEVVMRSII
+44 
-55 LTLICTLFAVTGLA
+55 

-78 YMALNNNKEIKQASL
+78 HMALRNNKEIQQATL
-93 AIEKAGYQRKE
+93 GIEKAGYQRKE

-110 PQFDFSAGYI
+110 PQFDLTGGYI
-120 YNSRKMSLIK
+120 YNSRKVSLVK

-139 FNLQTGA
+139 FNLQTGQ
-146 YDYNLVIDPRTGAP
+146 YDYNLVIDPTTGYP
-160 LQVNGQYVPSTVAL
+160 LQVNGQYVPSTIAL
-174 LPKSGLTFNIHNLM
+174 LPKSGLTYNIHNLM

-212 LAQQLANEMRES
+212 LAQQLAREMHDS

-251 SYVELVQKL
+251 SYVNLVQTL
-260 DDDVKAMVNEGVAT
+260 DNDVKAMVNEGVAT

-285 NEANVDMTKVDNG
+285 NEANVDLTKVDNG

-312 PVNTQMTLADEGRDE
+312 PVNTMMTLADEGRED
-327 LNIALAPTNYNL
+327 LNLSLAPSNFNL
-339 DEVYSKRHDV
+339 DEVYDKRHDV

-360 KQVKV
+360 QQVKV

-384 PNSYNGFEN
+384 PNSYDGFEN
-393 RFGAA
+393 RFGAG
-398 FSVGAMLKVPLW
+398 FSVGATLRVPLW
-410 HWGGLSNKVKVAQVE
+410 HWGGLSNKVKAAQVE
-425 ANVKRLEL
+425 ADVKRLEL
-433 DEAKEKIAL
+433 DDAKEKIAL
-442 QISQAAFRHQ
+442 QISQAAFSYQ
-452 EAYKT
+452 EAFKT
-457 FDATKAN
+457 FEATKAN

-470 NLRIAGIAFR
+470 NLRIAGIAFK
-480 EGMGTI
+480 EGMGTV

-502 KIDAEIDLQMTRE
+502 KIDAEINVQLTHE
-515 FLDKVMGNMSY
+515 YLSKVMGSMNY

>member
-1 MPVSRKGYE
+1 MRNIIFIALCLVSL
-10 AETNNCSKFH
+10 AA
-20 QLWKIWSSFFSLM
+20 SS
-33 KYVVFLHPENR
+33 
-44 PIIEVVMRSII
+44 
-55 LTLICTLFAVTGLA
+55 

-78 YMALNNNKEIKQASL
+78 HMALRNNKEIQQASL
-93 AIEKAGYQRKE
+93 AIDKAGYQRKE

-110 PQFDFSAGYI
+110 PQFDLTAGYI
-120 YNSRKMSLIK
+120 YNSRRVSLVK

-139 FNLQTGA
+139 FNIQTGA

-174 LPKSGLTFNIHNLM
+174 LPKSGLSYNIHNLM

-212 LAQQLANEMRES
+212 LAQQLAMEMRES

-251 SYVELVQKL
+251 SYVNLVEQL
-260 DDDVKAMVNEGVAT
+260 DNDVKAMVVEGVAT
-274 RANQLAVDVKL
+274 RANQLSVDVKL
-285 NEANVDMTKVDNG
+285 NEANVDLTKVDNG

-312 PVNTQMTLADEGRDE
+312 PVNTMMTLADEGRDE
-327 LNIALAPTNYNL
+327 LGLSLAPSNFNL
-339 DEVYSKRHDV
+339 NEVYNKRHDV

-360 KQVKV
+360 QQVKV

-378 ALHATN
+378 AMHATN
-384 PNSYNGFEN
+384 PNSYDGFEN

-398 FSVGAMLKVPLW
+398 FSVGATLRMPLW

-433 DEAKEKIAL
+433 DDAKEKIAL
-442 QISQAAFRHQ
+442 QISQAAFSYQ
-452 EAYKT
+452 EAFKT
-457 FDATKAN
+457 YEATKAN

-470 NLRIAGIAFR
+470 NLRIAGIAFK

-502 KIDAEIDLQMTRE
+502 KIDAEINVQLTHE
-515 FLDKVMGNMSY
+515 YLNKVMGTMNY